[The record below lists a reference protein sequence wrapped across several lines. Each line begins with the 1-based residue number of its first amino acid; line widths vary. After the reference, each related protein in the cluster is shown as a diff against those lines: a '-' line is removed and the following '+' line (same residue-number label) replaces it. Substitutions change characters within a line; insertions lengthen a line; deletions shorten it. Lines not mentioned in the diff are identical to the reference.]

1 MSAAYL
7 SPLFGAGAQLF
18 DSQGRVLASGT
29 INTYLAGTTTPQA
42 TYTDSG
48 AGTPNATSIT
58 LDSAGRPTQ
67 EIWLAAGVQYKFI
80 VLNSLAVQQGP
91 TWDNISGIN
100 DPGVGGGATS
110 TEWVAGTA
118 PTFAGAT
125 QFSVAGD
132 KRTTYAVGQRVKYT
146 VTAGTGYGTVSAVA
160 FGAVTTVTVI
170 ADSTAIDSG
179 LSAVWFGNNSALAQS
194 VDAAG
199 SSYKETLVPAAAPVN
214 VASILQRVDRADRL
228 VTTGGTGAAYTVTA
242 TPALAA
248 YSVNAPVLVKF
259 HADAATP
266 TMNINGL
273 GALNLKQI
281 TDAGAKTAAT
291 VKTGQVAW
299 VIYDGV
305 DLIALVP
312 VAAAAAATTGR
323 YLRTTIFTAGGT
335 WTKGGDVGS
344 IIGRGLA
351 GGGGGG
357 GGNGG
362 GGGGAGGFFQKVIT
376 SPSSTYSVT
385 IGTGGG
391 TNAAGGNTILS
402 TMTATGGAA
411 GGAGTPGAG
420 GAASGG
426 DINFTG
432 GGGGPGA
439 EIAIY
444 GGTSA
449 FYLYGAGGNA
459 FFGGGGVG
467 NNGAA
472 VAPGGVGS
480 PNSGGGGGGGA
491 AGAAGIVIVDE
502 YST

>member
-1 MSAAYL
+1 MSVYL
-7 SPLFGAGAQLF
+7 SPLFGAGVQLF
-18 DSQGRVLASGT
+18 SNQGIILSGGL
-29 INTYLAGTTTPQA
+29 IYTYLAGTTTPA
-42 TYTDSG
+42 TTFSDNLG
-48 AGTPNATSIT
+48 ATPNANPMV
-58 LDSAGRPTQ
+58 LDGYGRATQ
-67 EIWLAAGVQYKFI
+67 LIWLTGGQAYKFI
-80 VLNSLAVQQGP
+80 VKDSLGNQIGV
-91 TWDNISGIN
+91 TYDNISGIN
-100 DPGVGGGATS
+100 DPSATVAGS
-110 TEWVAGTA
+110 AEWVSPGVT
-118 PTFAGAT
+118 PSYVNTT
-125 QFSVAGD
+125 QFTVPGD
-132 KRTTYAVGQRVKYT
+132 LRSLFPIGQRVKAV
-146 VTAGTGYGTVSAVA
+146 VTAGTVYGTVSVSA
-160 FGAVTTVTVI
+160 FGALTTVTLVM
-170 ADSTAIDSG
+170 DSTNLDSG
-179 LSAVWFGNNSALAQS
+179 LSAVSYGLLNAAKPS
-194 VDAAG
+194 VDLIGITYKDTIPPPASPLNA
-199 SSYKETLVPAAAPVN
+199 SSV
-214 VASILQRVDRADRL
+214 LQRTDRADRL

-281 TDAGAKTAAT
+281 NDAGTKVAAT

-312 VAAAAAATTGR
+312 VAATAAATTGR

-467 NNGAA
+467 NNGGS

>member
-1 MSAAYL
+1 MPAAYL

-67 EIWLAAGVQYKFI
+67 ELWLAAGVQYKFI

-110 TEWVAGTA
+110 TEWVTGTA
-118 PTFAGAT
+118 PTFVGAT

-242 TPALAA
+242 TPVLAA

-266 TMNINGL
+266 TMNINAL

-281 TDAGAKTAAT
+281 NDAGTKVAAS
-291 VKTGQVAW
+291 VKTGQIAW

-305 DLIALVP
+305 DLICLLTKV
-312 VAAAAAATTGR
+312 VGR
-323 YLRTTIFTAGGT
+323 FLRKTVFTASGT
-335 WTKGGDVGS
+335 WTKGADVGS
-344 IIGRGLA
+344 VTVEAVGGGGGAISSA
-351 GGGGGG
+351 TGGGGGG
-357 GGNGG
+357 SGGYSQKLVASPGATETVTVGAGGVGAQDGSASSFGSHITANGG
-362 GGGGAGGFFQKVIT
+362 VQGAAADGGAGG
-376 SPSSTYSVT
+376 
-385 IGTGGG
+385 
-391 TNAAGGNTILS
+391 
-402 TMTATGGAA
+402 TATGGDVNMSGSGGDY
-411 GGAGTPGAG
+411 GGAWSANNYSGAG
-420 GAASGG
+420 GSSVFGGGANGAINRAAGANG
-426 DINFTG
+426 AANTG
-432 GGGGPGA
+432 GGA
-439 EIAIY
+439 SA
-444 GGTSA
+444 GTSST
-449 FYLYGAGGNA
+449 GTGG
-459 FFGGGGVG
+459 
-467 NNGAA
+467 
-472 VAPGGVGS
+472 S
-480 PNSGGGGGGGA
+480 
-491 AGAAGIVIVDE
+491 GIVIVYE
-502 YST
+502 YS